1 MERKQAMSGTKKQRR
16 HDKTWSGDGW
26 NINYFESI
34 GLNEWLNNCNR
45 LKYEIDNCRRGSY
58 FSDKTTGKGML
69 ENIESL
75 KEELNEVIETMRGD
89 V

>member
-1 MERKQAMSGTKKQRR
+1 
-16 HDKTWSGDGW
+16 
-26 NINYFESI
+26 
-34 GLNEWLNNCNR
+34 LNNCNR